1 MPKKALFF
9 IITLA
14 LLLFPAAALAD
25 GNAVNSNDLID
36 HAKDYDQK
44 TVVFEGEVVGDI
56 LMRQDHAWLAVSDGS
71 NTIGVWVTAQQAEQ
85 LSFVGKYG
93 VRGDTVRIE
102 GVFHRACAE
111 HGGDLDIHADS
122 VSVLAV
128 GTRVQMPVSRLVVI
142 LSIALPLP
150 AVGLLL
156 YVWKKRAG
164 TRNDAIKM
172 DTLPDRK

>member
-14 LLLFPAAALAD
+14 LLLFPAATLAD

-56 LMRQDHAWLAVSDGS
+56 LMRQDHAWLAVSDGN

-85 LSFVGKYG
+85 ISFVGKYG

-128 GTRVQMPVSRLVVI
+128 GTRV
-142 LSIALPLP
+142 
-150 AVGLLL
+150 
-156 YVWKKRAG
+156 
-164 TRNDAIKM
+164 
-172 DTLPDRK
+172 

>member
-1 MPKKALFF
+1 MPKKALFL
-9 IITLA
+9 IIALA
-14 LLLFPAAALAD
+14 LLLFPAAALAE

-56 LMRQDHAWLAVSDGS
+56 LLRKDHAWLAVSDGS
-71 NTIGVWVTAQQAEQ
+71 NTIGIWVTAEQAKQ
-85 LSFVGKYG
+85 ISFAGKYG
-93 VRGDTVRIE
+93 VRGDTVRIT

-122 VSVLAV
+122 VSVLAA
-128 GTRVQMPVSRLVVI
+128 GTRVHMPVSRLVLI
-142 LSIALPLP
+142 LSLALPLP
-150 AVGLLL
+150 AIGLLFF
-156 YVWKKRAG
+156 VWKKRAV

-172 DTLPDRK
+172 GTLPTRK